1 MFFCLTSSAQHKFV
15 ISGTIA
21 PQYKGV
27 DIILSSRN
35 RNSDAFTPIR
45 TKEKNDEF
53 YFSGEIK
60 QGYELAYLAVLKD
73 NKVLGGEFLF
83 IGAQNMKI
91 DIVKLNESEPLN
103 DFHFFNVPFVEE
115 LKEYE
120 RLTKPIKDSAK
131 VAFKPWNDA
140 RLGYSKTQ
148 NQDSLWS
155 IVSDLRKK
163 HLNQKIKFVESYP
176 NAYIS
181 LYLFDKEVLNS
192 YHLITPDRLNAV
204 YDKLSN
210 DLKETHLGKSVKEY
224 IKKKLSLTVG
234 HVFPN
239 FSFST
244 DKGQHFELSSFS
256 NNKKFVLLC
265 LWDKGCAPCIKKIPA
280 LKMINEK
287 YESKGLQ
294 LISISSDKTT
304 DIWLSSLKKYEMPW
318 LQTCDLP
325 AYIQGDKI
333 KDVLDITH
341 IPQYF
346 LIDDEGSLVYHNE
359 QSNDDDEFSILQKL
373 LDSQL
378 P

>member
-1 MFFCLTSSAQHKFV
+1 MFFFLTSSAQHKFV

-21 PQYKGV
+21 PQYKEV

-35 RNSDAFTPIR
+35 RNSSAFTPIR
-45 TKEKNDEF
+45 TKEKNGKF

-73 NKVLGGEFLF
+73 NKDLGGVFLF

-91 DIVKLNESEPLN
+91 DIVKLNESAPLN
-103 DFHFFNVPFVEE
+103 DFHFFNVPFIKEQ
-115 LKEYE
+115 KEYE
-120 RLTKPIKDSAK
+120 RLTKPISDSAK
-131 VAFKPWNDA
+131 VAFDFYLHRNDNLMGNK
-140 RLGYSKTQ
+140 R
-148 NQDSLWS
+148 DSLWT
-155 IVSDLRKK
+155 IVSNLRKK
-163 HLNQKIKFVESYP
+163 HLTQKIKFVESFP

-181 LYLFDKEVLNS
+181 LYLFDKEILNS
-192 YHLITPDRLNAV
+192 YHPITPDKLSAI

-210 DLKETHLGKSVKEY
+210 DLKETDLGKSVNAY
-224 IKKKLSLTVG
+224 IKKKQSLTVG

-244 DKGQHFELSSFS
+244 DKGQHFELSSFGI
-256 NNKKFVLLC
+256 NEKMVLLC
-265 LWDKGCAPCIKKIPA
+265 IWDHACAPCIKKIPM

-294 LISISSDKTT
+294 LVSVSLDKNT
-304 DIWLSSLKKYEMPW
+304 DIWLNSLKKYEMPW

-325 AYIQGDKI
+325 AYIQGDRI
-333 KDVLDITH
+333 KKTLDITH
-341 IPQYF
+341 FPQYF
-346 LIDDEGSLVYHNE
+346 LIDDTGRLVYHNE
-359 QSNDDDEFSILQKL
+359 QSNDDDEFSVLQKL